1 VADRLARSLAADG
14 TVLGLAAVTTGLVDE
29 ARARHGTYPTATA
42 ALGRALTGALLLAAT
57 QKRDERLSLEFRGD
71 GPLRGIL
78 ADATPAGD
86 VRGFVM
92 HPQTHVPPRAGK
104 LDVGGA
110 LGRGNLCV
118 MRVPIEG
125 GGLYRSVVPLA
136 SGEIGEDLAHYLAT
150 SEQVA
155 SIVGLGVFV
164 SRDGAVEGAGGY
176 LLQALPGAAD
186 ETLDALAETVE
197 TLPSPSAMVRA
208 GLSAGDIVARL
219 LSGHSPVAIDGHD
232 VRFQCR
238 CSRDRATR
246 AVVAMGRTEI
256 EEALALEGRIEA
268 VCEFCATR
276 YELGETEAR
285 GLLDE

>member
-1 VADRLARSLAADG
+1 VADRLARALAADG
-14 TVLGLAAVTTGLVDE
+14 TILGLAVVTTGLVDE

-57 QKRDERLSLEFRGD
+57 QKRDEHLSLEFRGD

-78 ADATPAGD
+78 VDATPAGE
-86 VRGFVM
+86 VRGFVLR
-92 HPQTHVPPRAGK
+92 PQTHVPPRAGK

-110 LGRGNLCV
+110 LGRGNHCV

-125 GGLYRSVVPLA
+125 GGLYRSVVPLVT
-136 SGEIGEDLAHYLAT
+136 GEIGEDLAHYLAT

-164 SRDGAVEGAGGY
+164 SREGEVEGAAGY
-176 LLQALPGAAD
+176 LLQALPGVADVTLAALT
-186 ETLDALAETVE
+186 ERAQG
-197 TLPSPSAMVRA
+197 LPSPSAMARA
-208 GLSAGDIVARL
+208 GLDAGEMVGRL
-219 LSGHSPVAIDGHD
+219 LAGQGPDVIEDHD

-238 CSRDRATR
+238 CSRERATR
-246 AVVAMGRTEI
+246 AVVAMGRDEI

-268 VCEFCATR
+268 VCEFCAVR
-276 YELGETEAR
+276 YVLGEAEAR
-285 GLLDE
+285 ELVAD